1 MEGGAKKASKG
12 EWDMVINKMLEVVD
26 CTTGRR
32 VQDGRN
38 VVVAFGTG
46 EFESFRIV
54 RVDVYF
60 TSKNVQDLIPIDCS
74 LPMAAHSPVI
84 KDKLDAS
91 DPPKHHASTPNIEQV
106 RSYLHH
112 KCRVTISDGREFV
125 GYFVCVDKQK
135 NMILSATE
143 EHIQGTTRHVGLV
156 MIPGPHL
163 RKWEVLHLADDDD
176 DNDEPSSIT
185 TMPVLFLLLGFRV
198 KELEQSS
205 RRVASYCLLSSK
217 STALMSNVTADSLSC
232 HYLFTIESGCYVRL
246 PTLRLAMNFVAR
258 MLGTKYRMN
267 ELDQAS
273 IVLTPNQPHYFGMR
287 TVCTPSPSSLDMELQ
302 HEP

>member
-1 MEGGAKKASKG
+1 PVKCDCKTETRYEKPASIDFKNVQYEKEYKGFTGGYGVARRYYQEKYRRMEGGAKKASKG

-46 EFESFRIV
+46 EFESQKSRHTVFLKYFVNRVSSLGFRIV

-176 DNDEPSSIT
+176 DNDEPSSMISRKGT
-185 TMPVLFLLLGFRV
+185 GAKFSPCGLVLFAQFEVYRFNEQCHSRFPIMPLLI
-198 KELEQSS
+198 
-205 RRVASYCLLSSK
+205 
-217 STALMSNVTADSLSC
+217 
-232 HYLFTIESGCYVRL
+232 H
-246 PTLRLAMNFVAR
+246 
-258 MLGTKYRMN
+258 
-267 ELDQAS
+267 
-273 IVLTPNQPHYFGMR
+273 H
-287 TVCTPSPSSLDMELQ
+287 
-302 HEP
+302 